1 MKQQTKKLFSIA
13 LAVLVGLGIIF
24 FAWKGGATPSNKI
37 TFEPPIIGD
46 SWKTSLLVASKAFS
60 TTTKDSS
67 QKGVDATTTTDLVAR
82 EILLGY
88 ATIAGGMGTTTLG
101 DVEAQAFAQELAEK
115 LNTPTAKQYTLV
127 DIVVSNDNTP
137 SANDAY
143 AKKLTDT
150 IDTFTSSRTKNDLEV
165 VFSDPETNLKR
176 NAETD
181 KLLLS
186 YKKLVR
192 ELLIIKTPS
201 SIVPLHLRLTQ
212 AYTNIQANLKTM
224 AEVYKDP
231 LKALNALNQY
241 RKEIDELAMLS
252 EEYFKYFPTN

>member
-1 MKQQTKKLFSIA
+1 MNQQTKKLFSIA
-13 LAVLVGLGIIF
+13 LAVLIGLGIIF
-24 FAWKGGATPSNKI
+24 FAWKGVFTTGNKI
-37 TFEPPIIGD
+37 TFDPTISGD
-46 SWKTSLLVASKAFS
+46 SWKDSLLVVSNAFS
-60 TTTKDSS
+60 TTTKNIS
-67 QKGVDATTTTDLVAR
+67 QKGADATTTTDLVAR

-88 ATIAGGMGTTTLG
+88 ATIAGTTALG

-115 LNTPTAKQYTLV
+115 LNAPKAKQYTLA

-143 AKKLTDT
+143 AKKLIDT
-150 IDTFTSSRTKNDLEV
+150 IDTFTSSRTKNDLEI

-176 NAETD
+176 NAEID

-186 YKKLVR
+186 YEKLVR

-201 SIVPLHLRLTQ
+201 SIATLHLRLTQ
-212 AYTNIQANLKTM
+212 GYANIGANLETM

-252 EEYFKYFPTN
+252 EEYFKYFPMSN